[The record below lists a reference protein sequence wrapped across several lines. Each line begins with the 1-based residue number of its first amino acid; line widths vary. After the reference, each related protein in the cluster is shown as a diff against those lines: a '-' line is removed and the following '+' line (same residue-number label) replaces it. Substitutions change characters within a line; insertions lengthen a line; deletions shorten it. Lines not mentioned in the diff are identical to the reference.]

1 MRKEVACIAVLGI
14 LWLGAGSA
22 QAAPAV
28 LAHWRFDE
36 GAGQAAADASG
47 HGNDGQLGAS
57 VAGDA
62 RDPRW
67 IAGHDGGS
75 ALAFDG
81 ADYVSVADTAA
92 LEPAHVAVDAWVRR
106 AGSPGAWRYLL
117 SKGSL
122 DCDRSAYGLYSGWA
136 GGMSFYVSNS
146 TSYVI
151 SPEVPAAMVWDGRW
165 HHVTGSYDGDRVRLW
180 IDGAH
185 VGSGTAA
192 NIAIV
197 YGTASDGLYVGMYR
211 GSCDLGFDGAI
222 DDVKVWDDAPPHTSV
237 PGPVVPAV
245 PGTPTEVAV
254 GGGSSATDDS
264 ARSSTSG
271 SATTTPSDCLH
282 VSLSRHAIPVKRRAV
297 VLATVRRAAKRLA
310 GARVVVLG
318 ADVNAVARTN
328 SKGTARIVVRAR
340 KRGRLTVRVRG
351 QKASCPSSSVRAR

>member
-1 MRKEVACIAVLGI
+1 MRKEAACIALFGV

-22 QAAPAV
+22 HAAPAV

-47 HGNDGQLGAS
+47 RGNDGQLGAS
-57 VAGDA
+57 LAGDA
-62 RDPRW
+62 RDPGW

-75 ALAFDG
+75 ALAFGG
-81 ADYVSVADTAA
+81 AHYVSVPDTPA

-106 AGSPGAWRYLL
+106 AGSPGAWRYVL

-122 DCDRSAYGLYSGWA
+122 GCDRSAYGLYSGWA

-146 TSYVI
+146 TSYFI
-151 SPEVPAAMVWDGRW
+151 SPEVPAVTVWDGRW

-197 YGTASDGLYVGMYR
+197 YGTVSHGLYVGMYR

-254 GGGSSATDDS
+254 GGGNSATDDS

-271 SATTTPSDCLH
+271 SATTTPLDCPH
-282 VSLSRHAIPVKRRAV
+282 VSLSRHTIPVKRRAV
-297 VLATVRRAAKRLA
+297 VLATVRRATKRLA

-328 SKGTARIVVRAR
+328 SKGTARLVVRAR
-340 KRGRLTVRVRG
+340 RRGRLTVRVRG
-351 QKASCPSSSVRAR
+351 QKARCPSSSVRAR

>member
-1 MRKEVACIAVLGI
+1 MRREAACIAVLGV

-47 HGNDGQLGAS
+47 RGNDGQLGAS

-75 ALAFDG
+75 ALAFGG
-81 ADYVSVADTAA
+81 ADYVSIRDTGA
-92 LEPAHVAVDAWVRR
+92 LEPAHVAADAWVRR
-106 AGSPGAWRYLL
+106 AGSPGAWRYVL

-122 DCDRSAYGLYSGWA
+122 DCARSAYGLYSGWA

-146 TSYVI
+146 TSYFL
-151 SPEVPAAMVWDGRW
+151 SPEVPAGTVWDGRW
-165 HHVTGSYDGDRVRLW
+165 HHVTGSYDGDHVRLW

-197 YGTASDGLYVGMYR
+197 YGAASHGLYVGMYR

-297 VLATVRRAAKRLA
+297 VLATVRRATKRLA

-318 ADVNAVARTN
+318 ADVNAVAQTN

-351 QKASCPSSSVRAR
+351 QKASCPSSSVRAQ

>member
-1 MRKEVACIAVLGI
+1 MRKEAACIALLGV

-22 QAAPAV
+22 HAAPAV

-36 GAGQAAADASG
+36 GAGQTAADASG
-47 HGNDGQLGAS
+47 RGNDGQLGAS
-57 VAGDA
+57 LAGDA
-62 RDPRW
+62 RDPGW

-75 ALAFDG
+75 ALAFGG
-81 ADYVSVADTAA
+81 AHYVSVPDTPA

-106 AGSPGAWRYLL
+106 AGSPGAWRYVL

-122 DCDRSAYGLYSGWA
+122 GCDRSAYGLYSGWA

-146 TSYVI
+146 TSYFI
-151 SPEVPAAMVWDGRW
+151 SPEVPAVTVWDGRW

-197 YGTASDGLYVGMYR
+197 YGAASHGLYVGMYR

-271 SATTTPSDCLH
+271 SATTTPSDCPH
-282 VSLSRHAIPVKRRAV
+282 VSLSRHTIPVKRRAV
-297 VLATVRRAAKRLA
+297 VLATVRRATKRLA

-318 ADVNAVARTN
+318 ADVNASREP
-328 SKGTARIVVRAR
+328 TARARPGSSCARAGAGASPSACAAR
-340 KRGRLTVRVRG
+340 R
-351 QKASCPSSSVRAR
+351 ASCPSSSVRAR